1 VPEQVGPID
10 PDPMHRESHRR
21 GRLRYMRYMM
31 DTEHRRANR
40 AMWDERVDL
49 HVESDLYNV
58 PGFLAGQCRLR
69 DFEPGELGS
78 VEGRTLL
85 HLQCHFGLDTLSWA
99 RRGAIVTGIDFSE
112 PAIEAA
118 RKIARHADIPATF
131 EVCDVYETAATLD
144 RTFDIVYTGLGAL
157 CWIPDLDA
165 WAREIVRLLVP
176 GGTFYMS
183 EFHPFTDVFGEDDLV
198 VTESYF
204 DDGRPFRDETSGTY
218 SDRSAKTS
226 NNLSYSWT
234 HPLSRVITAL
244 LKVGLTL
251 DSFAEHEY
259 TVFPRFSALSATP
272 GTDIFRF
279 PNDHPRLPMMY
290 SIRMGWNGDRD
301 NLRM

>member
-1 VPEQVGPID
+1 
-10 PDPMHRESHRR
+10 
-21 GRLRYMRYMM
+21 MRYMM

-118 RKIARHADIPATF
+118 RKIARRADIPATF

>member
-1 VPEQVGPID
+1 
-10 PDPMHRESHRR
+10 
-21 GRLRYMRYMM
+21 MM

-69 DFEPGELGS
+69 DFEPDELGS

-157 CWIPDLDA
+157 CWIPNLDA

-183 EFHPFTDVFGEDDLV
+183 EFHPFTDVFGEDDLA

-251 DSFAEHEY
+251 DSFAEHDY
-259 TVFPRFSALSATP
+259 TVFPRFTALSAAP
-272 GTDIFRF
+272 GTDVFRF
-279 PNDHPRLPMMY
+279 PEGHPRLPLMY
-290 SIRMGWNGDRD
+290 SIQMRFDGGGPEPSSSG
-301 NLRM
+301 

>member
-1 VPEQVGPID
+1 
-10 PDPMHRESHRR
+10 
-21 GRLRYMRYMM
+21 
-31 DTEHRRANR
+31 
-40 AMWDERVDL
+40 
-49 HVESDLYNV
+49 
-58 PGFLAGQCRLR
+58 
-69 DFEPGELGS
+69 
-78 VEGRTLL
+78 
-85 HLQCHFGLDTLSWA
+85 
-99 RRGAIVTGIDFSE
+99 
-112 PAIEAA
+112 
-118 RKIARHADIPATF
+118 
-131 EVCDVYETAATLD
+131 VYETAATLD

>member
-1 VPEQVGPID
+1 
-10 PDPMHRESHRR
+10 
-21 GRLRYMRYMM
+21 MM

-69 DFEPGELGS
+69 DFEPDELGS

-157 CWIPDLDA
+157 CWIPNLDA

-183 EFHPFTDVFGEDDLV
+183 EFHPLTDVFGEDDLA

-251 DSFAEHEY
+251 DSFAEHDY
-259 TVFPRFSALSATP
+259 TVFPRFTALSAAP
-272 GTDIFRF
+272 GTDVFRF
-279 PNDHPRLPMMY
+279 PEGHPRLPLMY
-290 SIRMGWNGDRD
+290 SIRMRFDGGGPEPSSSG
-301 NLRM
+301 

>member
-1 VPEQVGPID
+1 
-10 PDPMHRESHRR
+10 
-21 GRLRYMRYMM
+21 MRYMM

-69 DFEPGELGS
+69 DFEPDELGS

>member
-1 VPEQVGPID
+1 
-10 PDPMHRESHRR
+10 
-21 GRLRYMRYMM
+21 MM

-99 RRGAIVTGIDFSE
+99 RRGAVVTGIDFSE

-251 DSFAEHEY
+251 DSIAEHEY
-259 TVFPRFSALSATP
+259 TVFPRFSALSAAP

-279 PNDHPRLPMMY
+279 PDDHPRLPMMY
-290 SIRMGWNGDRD
+290 SIRMRWNGDRD
-301 NLRM
+301 NLKM

>member
-1 VPEQVGPID
+1 
-10 PDPMHRESHRR
+10 
-21 GRLRYMRYMM
+21 MRYMM

-279 PNDHPRLPMMY
+279 PHDHPRLPMMY

>member
-1 VPEQVGPID
+1 
-10 PDPMHRESHRR
+10 
-21 GRLRYMRYMM
+21 
-31 DTEHRRANR
+31 
-40 AMWDERVDL
+40 MWDERVDL

-99 RRGAIVTGIDFSE
+99 RRGAVVTGIDFSE

-251 DSFAEHEY
+251 DSIAEHEY
-259 TVFPRFSALSATP
+259 TVFPRFSALSAAP

-279 PNDHPRLPMMY
+279 PDDHPRLPMMY
-290 SIRMGWNGDRD
+290 SIRMRWNGDRD
-301 NLRM
+301 NLKM

>member
-1 VPEQVGPID
+1 
-10 PDPMHRESHRR
+10 
-21 GRLRYMRYMM
+21 M

-99 RRGAIVTGIDFSE
+99 RRGAVVTGIDFSE

-251 DSFAEHEY
+251 DSLAEHEY
-259 TVFPRFSALSATP
+259 TVFPRFSALSAAP

-279 PNDHPRLPMMY
+279 PDDHPRLPMMY
-290 SIRMGWNGDRD
+290 SIRMRWNGDRD
-301 NLRM
+301 NLKM

>member
-1 VPEQVGPID
+1 
-10 PDPMHRESHRR
+10 
-21 GRLRYMRYMM
+21 MM

-69 DFEPGELGS
+69 DFEPDELGS

-183 EFHPFTDVFGEDDLV
+183 EFHPFTDVFGEDDLA

-226 NNLSYSWT
+226 NNLIYSWT

-244 LKVGLTL
+244 LKAGLTL
-251 DSFAEHEY
+251 DSFAEHDY
-259 TVFPRFSALSATP
+259 TVFPRFTALSAAP
-272 GTDIFRF
+272 GTDVFRF
-279 PNDHPRLPMMY
+279 PEGHPRLPLMY
-290 SIRMGWNGDRD
+290 SIRMRFDGGGPEPSSSG
-301 NLRM
+301 